1 MPENGAAVKFV
12 SDGNVA
18 AVDGASSRNGPT
30 DVVPSTSVD
39 TVVETPKN
47 DKDKK
52 DKEEKPKAVGIV
64 ELVNVYCVYSFS
76 SKLCTED
83 N

>member
-1 MPENGAAVKFV
+1 MPENDAAVKFV

-18 AVDGASSRNGPT
+18 AVDGASTHNGPA
-30 DVVPSTSVD
+30 DVPSTSVD